1 MLGNSSRILRLRIE
15 PMSQQEMCWTNCLLE
30 VAIKFILSLSFSIH
44 KLRCVLN
51 TSISYLPL
59 HNAKHYFLLLLHIII
74 WLGDLS
80 KGKHKCY
87 PLPPQQCLLN
97 FFLYS
102 QLCVCVLSGPKCMR
116 YKGEGRLCVEEEV
129 RNQTPPQS
137 RTIRLRLLQIVH
149 QDLCRVCK
157 KHSIRFI

>member
-102 QLCVCVLSGPKCMR
+102 QLCVCV
-116 YKGEGRLCVEEEV
+116 CVS
-129 RNQTPPQS
+129 NLTPHKT
-137 RTIRLRLLQIVH
+137 TIVFSSSSKNVSLRLYSHHCLHVPKFQWRGIYV
-149 QDLCRVCK
+149 
-157 KHSIRFI
+157 